1 MNTFALSRIDD
12 ISWGTKGLD
21 EEEDRNKDLKESW
34 KSIKILHV
42 AKYIFWNVTV
52 GAAMLVLSSPIN
64 LQGLITPQEY
74 NGLLVQ
80 SYVRKFFMTFF
91 LMVIIGFALLLKI
104 ILGAIYNLGYR
115 CTHKI
120 SVTKKI

>member
-1 MNTFALSRIDD
+1 
-12 ISWGTKGLD
+12 
-21 EEEDRNKDLKESW
+21 
-34 KSIKILHV
+34 V
-42 AKYIFWNVTV
+42 AKYIFWNITV
-52 GAAMLVLSSPIN
+52 GAAMLILSSPIN

-91 LMVIIGFALLLKI
+91 LMVVIGFALLLKI
-104 ILGAIYNLGYR
+104 VLGAIYSLGYR

-120 SVTKKI
+120 SVTKKIQVENIKNDSKVE